1 MRLHSSIPQTPVR
14 MSVRGAFVRNV
25 LVGATNGG
33 ITLVILLIAPLGLAA
48 VLTNT
53 VLVGVTTFGVCMGAD
68 AVVAWLLPS
77 SSAELLSRPAE
88 TEGKRRRSSAL
99 DRRQRD
105 W

>member
-1 MRLHSSIPQTPVR
+1 

-25 LVGATNGG
+25 LVGITNGG

-48 VLTNT
+48 VVTNT
-53 VLVGVTTFGVCMGAD
+53 VMVALATFGVCMGAD
-68 AVVAWLLPS
+68 AVAAWLLPL

-88 TEGKRRRSSAL
+88 GEGKRRRRSAL
-99 DRRQRD
+99 DRRRHD